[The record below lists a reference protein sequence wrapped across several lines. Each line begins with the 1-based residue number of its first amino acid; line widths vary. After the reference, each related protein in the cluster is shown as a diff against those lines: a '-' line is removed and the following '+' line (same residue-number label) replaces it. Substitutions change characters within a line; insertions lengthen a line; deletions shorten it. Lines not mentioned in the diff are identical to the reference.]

1 MRQMNILSEQS
12 TRLIEKT
19 KMEEQMRLVI
29 DCFKQVKG
37 AGKSIGIYNLA
48 RHLVWELAGNH
59 SSRKN
64 AQNEIIVLGN
74 AYNKKDFDVAGV
86 TFIEIQKN
94 PFSKLTCIKW
104 ELFDVS
110 VLAKKLGAD
119 KVLFPRGYASMLHL
133 TKEYVIIHDM
143 IPFYYN
149 EHYKGYFN
157 RLENFYIMW
166 RLKASAKHADKV
178 ITISEAS
185 KRDIMKYAHT
195 DDKRITVVYN
205 GYTQIENTQFIKKET
220 DAEGDGD
227 YIIAMTSKLP
237 HKNAKGIAKAYACY
251 RKAAS
256 TPLPMTV
263 IGVEG
268 VETEGITWIGYVER
282 DEDLHQML
290 HNAKAFLFLSLVE
303 GFGFPPIEAMQL
315 ETPVVCSGV
324 SSLPEVV
331 GDAAL
336 LVNPHDANAVAQA
349 LIRVTTD
356 DAYAQELV
364 ERGLH
369 NAERFNWEKTGDK
382 YREVLFDEI

>member
-1 MRQMNILSEQS
+1 M
-12 TRLIEKT
+12 K
-19 KMEEQMRLVI
+19 LVI

-48 RHLVWELAGNH
+48 RHLVCALAEKQISRGNAGADNG
-59 SSRKN
+59 K
-64 AQNEIIVLGN
+64 NEIIVLGN
-74 AYNKKDFDVAGV
+74 SHNRGDFDVEGV
-86 TFIEIQKN
+86 TFIEIDKN
-94 PFSKLTCIKW
+94 PLNKIVCIKW

-110 VLAKKLGAD
+110 MLAKKLGAD
-119 KVLFPRGYASMLHL
+119 KVLYPRGYASLLHR

-143 IPFYYN
+143 IPFYYD

-166 RLKASAKHADKV
+166 RLKASARHADKV

-185 KRDIMKYAHT
+185 KRDIIKYAHA
-195 DDKRITVVYN
+195 DGARISVINN
-205 GYTQIENTQFIKKET
+205 GYNRIKES
-220 DAEGDGD
+220 AFAPGEHD
-227 YIIAMTSKLP
+227 YIVAVTSSLP
-237 HKNAKGIAKAYACY
+237 HKNAKGIAAAYAKY
-251 RKAAS
+251 REIAEN
-256 TPLPMTV
+256 PLPLTI
-263 IGVEG
+263 IGVESVDEPEEG
-268 VETEGITWIGYVER
+268 VTCIKYVDK
-282 DEDLHQML
+282 DEEMHRLL

-315 ETPVVCSGV
+315 KTPVVCSNL

-336 LVNPHDANAVAQA
+336 LVNPRDMSEVANA

-364 ERGLH
+364 AKGLK
-369 NAERFNWEKTGDK
+369 NAERFNWEKTGDR
-382 YREVLFDEI
+382 YREVLFDEV

>member
-1 MRQMNILSEQS
+1 M
-12 TRLIEKT
+12 K
-19 KMEEQMRLVI
+19 LVI

-48 RHLVWELAGNH
+48 RHLVWELAANH
-59 SSRKN
+59 DSREN
-64 AQNEIIVLGN
+64 ARNEIVVLGN

-86 TFIEIQKN
+86 TFIEIRKN
-94 PFSKLTCIKW
+94 PLSKLTCIQW

-166 RLKASAKHADKV
+166 RLKASARHADRV

-185 KRDIMKYAHT
+185 RRDIMKYSHV
-195 DDKRITVVYN
+195 DGGRITVIYN
-205 GYTQIENTQFIKKET
+205 GYTPIKREAYGKE
-220 DAEGDGD
+220 DGS
-227 YIIAMTSKLP
+227 YIVAMTSKLP
-237 HKNAKGIAKAYACY
+237 HKNAEGIVKAYACY
-251 RKAAS
+251 RRTAS
-256 TPLPMTV
+256 NPLPLTV
-263 IGVEG
+263 IGMEG
-268 VETEGITWIGYVER
+268 NGMQTEGITWIGYVEK
-282 DEDLHQML
+282 DEDLHRMI
-290 HNAKAFLFLSLVE
+290 HNAKAFLFLSLAE

-315 ETPVVCSGV
+315 ETPVVCSGL

-331 GDAAL
+331 KDAAL
-336 LVNPHDANAVAQA
+336 LVDPQDADAVAQA
-349 LIRVTTD
+349 LIQVTTD
-356 DAYAQELV
+356 EACAKKLV
-364 ERGLH
+364 EKGLI
-369 NAERFNWEKTGDK
+369 NAERFNWKKTGDK
-382 YREVLFDEI
+382 YREVLFDEV